1 MTTLKQL
8 QKTIAAYN
16 DNGQPKSSKKFMV
29 DVYCDRVVIIG
40 NSWSNYLQSFLE
52 NRGASAHYDRGG
64 WCISLSDAQKIGLS
78 LESGTHIMQYA
89 DLRKN
94 P

>member
-1 MTTLKQL
+1 MTTLKEL

-29 DVYCDRVVIIG
+29 DVYCDRVVVIAD
-40 NSWSNYLQSFLE
+40 SWSNYLQSFFE
-52 NRGASAHYDRGG
+52 SRGASAHYDRGG
-64 WCISLSDAQKIGLS
+64 WCIGLSDAQKIGLT
-78 LESGTHIMQYA
+78 LDKGTHVFQYS
-89 DLRKN
+89 DLRKK